1 MNKETKERI
10 ERVQNLRKEYEKT
23 IRKEFGAVL
32 SGLTVELFGD
42 FPEVKGVVWTQ
53 YTPHFNDGDPCEF
66 GINEPRVM
74 LDQQFA
80 DACGACVYDDY
91 GDESFELSTYNIRK
105 KDGKSDL
112 ELKLL
117 AMEEKLNEFQRFL
130 NEFSMVVEETYGDG
144 VKVTVTPNGVSVDDY
159 SHD

>member
-1 MNKETKERI
+1 MNKEIKERI
-10 ERVQNLRKEYEKT
+10 ERVQNLRNEYEKA

-32 SGLTVELFGD
+32 SGLTTEFFTD
-42 FPEVKGVVWTQ
+42 FPEVKGIVWTQ

-74 LDQQFA
+74 LDAQFA
-80 DACGACVYDDY
+80 DACGDSVCDCD
-91 GDESFELSTYNIRK
+91 GESFELTTYDIRSK
-105 KDGKSDL
+105 NSKSDV

-117 AMEEKLNEFQRFL
+117 AIEKKLNEFQQFL

-144 VKVTVTPNGVSVDDY
+144 VKVTVTPSGVEVDDY

>member
-80 DACGACVYDDY
+80 DACGDSIYDYD
-91 GDESFELSTYNIRK
+91 DESFEFTTYDIRDK
-105 KDGKSDL
+105 ASKSDV

-117 AMEEKLNEFQRFL
+117 AIEEKLNEFERFL
-130 NEFSMVVEETYGDG
+130 NEFSMVVKETYGDG
-144 VKVTVTPNGVSVDDY
+144 VKVTMTPSGGSVDDY

>member
-32 SGLTVELFGD
+32 RGLTTELFGD
-42 FPEVKGVVWTQ
+42 FPEVKGIVWTQ

-66 GINEPRVM
+66 GINEPHVM

-80 DACGACVYDDY
+80 DACGDNVYDYD
-91 GDESFELSTYNIRK
+91 GETFDLSTYKIRK
-105 KDGKSDL
+105 KDGKSDV

-117 AMEEKLNEFQRFL
+117 AIEEKLNEFERFL

>member
-23 IRKEFGAVL
+23 VRKEFGAVL
-32 SGLTVELFGD
+32 SGLTAELFSD
-42 FPEVKGVVWTQ
+42 FPEVKGIVWTQ

-80 DACGACVYDDY
+80 DACGDSVYNYD
-91 GDESFELSTYNIRK
+91 DESFEFSTYNIRK
-105 KDGKSDL
+105 KASKSDT

-117 AMEEKLNEFQRFL
+117 AIEEKLNEFERFL

>member
-23 IRKEFGAVL
+23 VRKEFGAVL
-32 SGLTVELFGD
+32 SGLTAELFSD
-42 FPEVKGVVWTQ
+42 FPEVKGIVWTQ

-80 DACGACVYDDY
+80 DACGDSIYNYD
-91 GDESFELSTYNIRK
+91 DESFEFITYNIRK
-105 KDGKSDL
+105 KASKSDT

-144 VKVTVTPNGVSVDDY
+144 VKVTVTPSGVSVDDY